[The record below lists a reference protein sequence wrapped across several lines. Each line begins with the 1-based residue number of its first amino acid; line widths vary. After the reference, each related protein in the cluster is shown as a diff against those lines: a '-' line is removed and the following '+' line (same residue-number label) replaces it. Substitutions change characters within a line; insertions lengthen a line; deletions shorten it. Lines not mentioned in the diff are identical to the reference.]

1 MRVLQSLSLR
11 LSQALLTALAANGGS
26 RDVHSAIEAALPVL
40 LERLADNNA
49 RLRDS
54 ARDALVAL
62 AQVRVCILYAAHS
75 SSAHFLHSGTA
86 AVHTF
91 CSGSTYFLHSG
102 SNTQWQRILSAA
114 AAV

>member
-1 MRVLQSLSLR
+1 L
-11 LSQALLTALAANGGS
+11 QALLTALAANGGS

-62 AQVRVCILYAAHS
+62 AQVGVCFCTQQGKHQRILCCGSSS
-75 SSAHFLHSGTA
+75 SSAMFDG
-86 AVHTF
+86 
-91 CSGSTYFLHSG
+91 
-102 SNTQWQRILSAA
+102 QRT
-114 AAV
+114 

>member
-1 MRVLQSLSLR
+1 LLL
-11 LSQALLTALAANGGS
+11 LQALLTALAANGGS

-62 AQVRVCILYAAHS
+62 AQVGVCICTQGKQQRIWVCS
-75 SSAHFLHSGTA
+75 SSSMDG
-86 AVHTF
+86 
-91 CSGSTYFLHSG
+91 G
-102 SNTQWQRILSAA
+102 WQRMQGMLAMWVPGGRSVSMMTATAPCESIG
-114 AAV
+114 